1 MAMVVE
7 IISVGTEILMGN
19 ILNTNAQYLAKRLA
33 HLGFDCH
40 FQTVVGD
47 NPARIKSALDVAY
60 SRADAVIMT
69 GGLGPTKDDLTKEML
84 MEYFGKRPVVDEQ
97 VLNFLEERAR
107 ARGFEKLSDG
117 MKKQAIVPA
126 DSLILY
132 NHHGTAPGC
141 VMERDG
147 KICILLPGPPKEM
160 QPMFEE
166 CCELYLNGKRDKIF
180 VSIIIKCVS
189 KFDAPISIVGESP
202 VADRLNELLDG
213 VNPTVATYAKEDGC
227 IVRVTAAA
235 KNHDD
240 ALKIL
245 EPIVAA
251 CKERIGEKY
260 IQYVKEDVD

>member
-1 MAMVVE
+1 MVVE
-7 IISVGTEILMGN
+7 IISVGTELLMGN
-19 ILNTNAQYLAKRLA
+19 IVNTNAQYLAKRLA

-47 NPARIKSALDVAY
+47 NPARIKIALDVAY

-84 MEYFGKRPVVDEQ
+84 MEYFGKRPVVDTQ
-97 VLNFLEERAR
+97 VLNFLEERAK
-107 ARGFEKLSDG
+107 ARGFAKLSDG

-141 VMERDG
+141 VMEHDG
-147 KICILLPGPPKEM
+147 KICILLPGVPKEM

-166 CCELYLNGKRDKIF
+166 CCELYLNAKRDKIL
-180 VSIIIKCVS
+180 VSIIIKCLS
-189 KFDAPISIVGESP
+189 KYDAPISIVGESP
-202 VADRLNELLDG
+202 IADRLNELLDG

-227 IVRVTAAA
+227 IVRVTAAG
-235 KNHDD
+235 KTYND
-240 ALKIL
+240 AIEILK
-245 EPIVAA
+245 PIVEK
-251 CKERIGEKY
+251 CRERIGEQY
-260 IQYVKEDVD
+260 IQFVKEDV

>member
-1 MAMVVE
+1 MVVE

-19 ILNTNAQYLAKRLA
+19 IVNTNAQYLAQRLA
-33 HLGFDCH
+33 HLGLDCH

-60 SRADAVIMT
+60 SRADCVIMT

-84 MEYFGKRPVVDEQ
+84 IEYFGKRPQIDAQ
-97 VLNFLEERAR
+97 VLNFLEERSR
-107 ARGFEKLSDG
+107 ARGFDKLSDG
-117 MKKQAIVPA
+117 MRKQAVVPA

-147 KICILLPGPPKEM
+147 KICILLPGPPHEM

-166 CCELYLNGKRDKIF
+166 CCELYLNGKSDKIL

-189 KFDAPISIVGESP
+189 KNVAPVSIVGESP
-202 VADRLNELLDG
+202 VADRLAEILDG
-213 VNPTVATYAKEDGC
+213 TNPTVATYAKPDGC

-245 EPIVAA
+245 EPVVKK
-251 CKERIGEKY
+251 CRERIGEKF
-260 IQYVKEDVD
+260 INYVKEDI

>member
-1 MAMVVE
+1 MVVE

-19 ILNTNAQYLAKRLA
+19 IVNTNAQYLAKRLA

-60 SRADAVIMT
+60 TRADAVIMT

-84 MEYFGKRPVVDEQ
+84 IEYFGKRPVVDEQ
-97 VLNFLEERAR
+97 VLNFLEERSR
-107 ARGFEKLSDG
+107 ARGFT
-117 MKKQAIVPA
+117 

-147 KICILLPGPPKEM
+147 KVCILLPGPPHEM
-160 QPMFEE
+160 EPMFEE
-166 CCELYLNGKRDKIF
+166 CCELYLNGKSDKIL

-189 KFDAPISIVGESP
+189 KNDAPISIVGESP
-202 VADRLNELLDG
+202 VADRLAELLDG

-235 KNHDD
+235 KTHDD

-245 EPIVAA
+245 QPVVDMCRA
-251 CKERIGEKY
+251 RIGEQY
-260 IQYVKEDVD
+260 IRYVKEDVD

>member
-1 MAMVVE
+1 MVVE

-19 ILNTNAQYLAKRLA
+19 IVNTNAQYLAKRLA
-33 HLGFDCH
+33 HLGLDCH

-84 MEYFGKRPVVDEQ
+84 MEYFGKAPIVDAK
-97 VLNFLEERAR
+97 VLNFLEERAK
-107 ARGFEKLSDG
+107 ARGFGKLSDG
-117 MKKQAIVPA
+117 MKKQAVVPA

-141 VMERDG
+141 VMERDE
-147 KICILLPGPPKEM
+147 KICILLPGPPHEM

-166 CCELYLNGKRDKIF
+166 CCELYLNAKSDKIL
-180 VSIIIKCVS
+180 VSIIIKCLS

-202 VADRLNELLDG
+202 VADRLAELLDG

-227 IVRVTAAA
+227 IVRVTAAG
-235 KNHDD
+235 KTHDE
-240 ALKIL
+240 AIKIL
-245 EPIVAA
+245 KPVVDK
-251 CKERIGEKY
+251 CRERIGEEY
-260 IQYVKEDVD
+260 IKFIKEDID

>member
-1 MAMVVE
+1 MVVE
-7 IISVGTEILMGN
+7 LVSVGTELLMGN
-19 ILNTNAQYLAKRLA
+19 IVNTNAQYLAKRLA
-33 HLGFDCH
+33 HLGLDCH

-60 SRADAVIMT
+60 SRADCVIMT

-84 MEYFGKRPVVDEQ
+84 MEYFNKKPVVDYK
-97 VLNFLEERAR
+97 VLNFLEERAK
-107 ARGFEKLSDG
+107 ARGFGELSDG
-117 MKKQAIVPA
+117 MKKQAVVPA

-147 KICILLPGPPKEM
+147 KICILLPGVPKEM
-160 QPMFEE
+160 EPMFEE
-166 CCELYLNGKRDKIF
+166 CCELYLNGKSDKIF

-202 VADRLNELLDG
+202 VADRLAELLDG
-213 VNPTVATYAKEDGC
+213 TNPTVATYAKEDGC

-235 KNHDD
+235 ENHDA
-240 ALKIL
+240 ALEIL
-245 EPIVAA
+245 NPVVDK
-251 CKERIGEKY
+251 CKERIGADY
-260 IQYVKEDVD
+260 IKFIKEDI

>member
-1 MAMVVE
+1 MVVE

-19 ILNTNAQYLAKRLA
+19 IVNTNAQYLAKRLA
-33 HLGFDCH
+33 HLGLDCH
-40 FQTVVGD
+40 YQTVVGD

-84 MEYFGKRPVVDEQ
+84 MEYFGKIPVVDEKA
-97 VLNFLEERAR
+97 LHSLEERLK
-107 ARGFEKLSDG
+107 ARGFNKMSEGLR
-117 MKKQAIVPA
+117 KQAIVPA

-147 KICILLPGPPKEM
+147 KICILLPGPPHEM

-166 CCELYLNGKRDKIF
+166 CCELYLNAKSDKIL
-180 VSIIIKCVS
+180 VSIIIRCLS
-189 KFDAPISIVGESP
+189 KYEAPISIVGESP
-202 VADRLNELLDG
+202 VADRLAEILDG

-227 IVRVTAAA
+227 IIRVTAAG
-235 KNHDD
+235 KTHEE
-240 ALKIL
+240 ALELLKPVV
-245 EPIVAA
+245 EK
-251 CKERIGEKY
+251 CRERIGEEFIKF
-260 IQYVKEDVD
+260 VKEDTD

>member
-1 MAMVVE
+1 MIVE
-7 IISVGTEILMGN
+7 IVSVGTEILLGN
-19 ILNTNAQYLAKRLA
+19 IVNTNAQYLAKKLA
-33 HLGFDCH
+33 HMGFDCH

-47 NPARIKSALDVAY
+47 NPSRIKSALDVAF
-60 SRADAVIMT
+60 SRADTVIMT

-84 MEYFGKRPVVDEQ
+84 MEYFGKRPVVDKK
-97 VLNFLEERAR
+97 VLNFLEERAKL
-107 ARGFEKLSDG
+107 RGFDKLSDG
-117 MKKQAIVPA
+117 MRKQSIVPA

-147 KICILLPGPPKEM
+147 KICILLPGVPKEM

-180 VSIIIKCVS
+180 VSIIIKCLS
-189 KFDAPISIVGESP
+189 KYDAPIAIVGESP
-202 VADRLNELLDG
+202 VADRLAELSDG
-213 VNPTVATYAKEDGC
+213 TNPTVATYAKEDGC

-235 KNHDD
+235 ETHDD

-245 EPIVAA
+245 NPVVEK
-251 CKERIGEKY
+251 CRERIGEKFIRY
-260 IQYVKEDVD
+260 IKEDAD

>member
-1 MAMVVE
+1 MVVE

-19 ILNTNAQYLAKRLA
+19 IVNTNAQYLAKRLA
-33 HLGFDCH
+33 HLGLDCH
-40 FQTVVGD
+40 YQTVVGD
-47 NPARIKSALDVAY
+47 NPSRIKAALDVAY

-84 MEYFGKRPVVDEQ
+84 MEYFGKAPIVDDK
-97 VLNFLEERAR
+97 VLNFLEERAK
-107 ARGFEKLSDG
+107 ARGFGKLSDG

-147 KICILLPGPPKEM
+147 KICILLPGPPHEM

-166 CCELYLNGKRDKIF
+166 CCELYLNAKSDKIF
-180 VSIIIKCVS
+180 VSIIIKCLS
-189 KFDAPISIVGESP
+189 KNVAPISIVGESP
-202 VADRLNELLDG
+202 VADRLAEILDG

-235 KNHDD
+235 KTHDE
-240 ALKIL
+240 ALEIL
-245 EPIVAA
+245 NPVVAK
-251 CKERIGEKY
+251 CRERIGEEY
-260 IQYVKEDVD
+260 INYVKEDV

>member
-1 MAMVVE
+1 MVVE

-19 ILNTNAQYLAKRLA
+19 IVNTNAQYLSKRLT
-33 HLGFDCH
+33 HLGLDCH

-84 MEYFGKRPVVDEQ
+84 IEYFGKRPVVDES
-97 VLNFLEERAR
+97 VLKFLEERSR
-107 ARGFEKLSDG
+107 ARGFDKLSDG
-117 MKKQAIVPA
+117 MRKQAVVPA

-147 KICILLPGPPKEM
+147 NVCILLPGPPHEM

-166 CCELYLNGKRDKIF
+166 CCELYLNGKSDRTF
-180 VSIIIKCVS
+180 VSIIIKCLS
-189 KFDAPISIVGESP
+189 KDDAPVSIVGESP
-202 VADRLNELLDG
+202 VADRLAEILDG
-213 VNPTVATYAKEDGC
+213 INPTVATYAKPDGC
-227 IVRVTAAA
+227 IVRITAAA
-235 KNHDD
+235 PNHSA
-240 ALKIL
+240 ALKLL
-245 EPIVAA
+245 EPTVAA
-251 CKERIGEKY
+251 CRERIGEQY
-260 IQYVKEDVD
+260 IRYVKEDD

>member
-1 MAMVVE
+1 MIVE

-19 ILNTNAQYLAKRLA
+19 IVNTNAQYLAKKLA

-40 FQTVVGD
+40 YQTVVGD

-69 GGLGPTKDDLTKEML
+69 GGLGSTKDDLTKEML
-84 MEYFGKRPVVDEQ
+84 MEYFGKRPVVDER
-97 VLNFLEERAR
+97 VLNFLEERVKL
-107 ARGFEKLSDG
+107 RGFDKLSDG
-117 MKKQAIVPA
+117 MRKQATVPA

-147 KICILLPGPPKEM
+147 KICILLPGVPKEM
-160 QPMFEE
+160 VPMFEE
-166 CCELYLNGKRDKIF
+166 CCELYLNGKRDKIL
-180 VSIIIKCVS
+180 VSIIIKCLS
-189 KFDAPISIVGESP
+189 KHDAPIALVGESH

-213 VNPTVATYAKEDGC
+213 TNPTVATYAKEDGC
-227 IVRVTAAA
+227 IVRVTASAET
-235 KNHDD
+235 HDA

-245 EPIVAA
+245 EPVVAK
-251 CKERIGEKY
+251 CRERIGEAY
-260 IQYVKEDVD
+260 IKFVREDTD

>member
-1 MAMVVE
+1 MIVE
-7 IISVGTEILMGN
+7 LISVGTELLMGN
-19 ILNTNAQYLAKRLA
+19 ILNTNTQYLARRLA
-33 HLGFDCH
+33 RLGFDCH

-47 NPARIKSALDVAY
+47 NPARIRLALDVAY

-84 MEYFGKRPVVDEQ
+84 MEYFGKAPIVDAR
-97 VLNFLEERAR
+97 VLNFLEERAK
-107 ARGFEKLSDG
+107 ARGFDKLSEG
-117 MKKQAIVPA
+117 MRKQAIVPA

-166 CCELYLNGKRDKIF
+166 CCELFLNAKSDKAI

-189 KFDAPISIVGESP
+189 KHDAPISIVGEAP
-202 VADRLNELLDG
+202 IADRLAELLDG
-213 VNPTVATYAKEDGC
+213 ANPTVATYAKEDGC
-227 IVRVTAAA
+227 IVRVTAAG
-235 KNHDD
+235 KTHDE
-240 ALKIL
+240 ALEIL
-245 EPIVAA
+245 NPVVIQ
-251 CKERIGEKY
+251 CRERIGKQY
-260 IQYVKEDVD
+260 IQFIKEDI

>member
-1 MAMVVE
+1 MVVE

-19 ILNTNAQYLAKRLA
+19 IVNTNAQYLAKRLA

-60 SRADAVIMT
+60 SRADAVIMS

-84 MEYFGKRPVVDEQ
+84 IEYFGKRPVVDDK
-97 VLNFLEERAR
+97 VLNFLEERSK
-107 ARGFEKLSDG
+107 ARGFDKLSEG
-117 MKKQAIVPA
+117 MRKQAIVPA

-147 KICILLPGPPKEM
+147 KICILLPGPPHEM

-180 VSIIIKCVS
+180 VSVMIKCVS
-189 KFDAPISIVGESP
+189 KNDAPVAIVGESP

-227 IVRVTAAA
+227 LVRVTASAP
-235 KNHDD
+235 NHED

-245 EPIVAA
+245 EPVVAK
-251 CKERIGEKY
+251 CRERIGEDY
-260 IQYVKEDVD
+260 IRYVKEDDE

>member
-1 MAMVVE
+1 MVVE

-19 ILNTNAQYLAKRLA
+19 IVNTNAQFLAKKLA
-33 HLGFDCH
+33 HLGLDCH

-84 MEYFGKRPVVDEQ
+84 MEYFGKAPVVDAK
-97 VLNFLEERAR
+97 VLNFLEKRAK
-107 ARGFEKLSDG
+107 ARGFGKLSDG
-117 MKKQAIVPA
+117 MKKQAVVPA

-141 VMERDG
+141 VMERAG
-147 KICILLPGPPKEM
+147 KICILLPGPPHEM

-166 CCELYLNGKRDKIF
+166 CCELYLNKKGDKVL
-180 VSIIIKCVS
+180 VSIIIKCLS
-189 KFDAPISIVGESP
+189 KFDAPISLVGESP
-202 VADRLNELLDG
+202 VADRLAELLDG

-227 IVRVTAAA
+227 EVRVTAAG
-235 KNHDD
+235 KNHDE
-240 ALKIL
+240 ALKL
-245 EPIVAA
+245 LKPVVDK
-251 CKERIGEKY
+251 CRERIGEKL
-260 IQYVKEDVD
+260 IKHVKEDID

>member
-1 MAMVVE
+1 MVVE
-7 IISVGTEILMGN
+7 LISVGTEILMGN
-19 ILNTNAQYLAKRLA
+19 IVNTNAQYLAKRLA

-47 NPARIKSALDVAY
+47 NPARIKSALNVAY

-84 MEYFGKRPVVDEQ
+84 MEYFGKRPVVDAQ
-97 VLNFLEERAR
+97 VLNFLEERSKAR
-107 ARGFEKLSDG
+107 SFAKLSDG
-117 MKKQAIVPA
+117 MRKQAIVPA

-147 KICILLPGPPKEM
+147 KVCILLPGVPSEM
-160 QPMFEE
+160 EPMFEE

-180 VSIIIKCVS
+180 VSIIIKCLS
-189 KFDAPISIVGESP
+189 KYDAPISIVGESP
-202 VADRLNELLDG
+202 VADRLAELLDG
-213 VNPTVATYAKEDGC
+213 NNPTVATYAKEDGC
-227 IVRVTAAA
+227 VVRVTASA

-245 EPIVAA
+245 QPIVDK
-251 CKERIGEKY
+251 CRERIGEKF
-260 IQYVKEDVD
+260 IRYVKEDVD